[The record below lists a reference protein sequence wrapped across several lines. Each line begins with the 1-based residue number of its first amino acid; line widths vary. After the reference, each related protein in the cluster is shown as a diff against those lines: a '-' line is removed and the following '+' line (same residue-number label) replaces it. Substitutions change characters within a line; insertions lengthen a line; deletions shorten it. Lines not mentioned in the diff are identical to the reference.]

1 MMFDKILGK
10 VKNKAGNVKE
20 KAEYKAEELKD
31 KAEELKDDVEDRSEY
46 WKDRAIDK
54 ALIGSAVDCKSS
66 TSTKTITSIEVLPT

>member
-31 KAEELKDDVEDRSEY
+31 KAGGAEL
-46 WKDRAIDK
+46 
-54 ALIGSAVDCKSS
+54 
-66 TSTKTITSIEVLPT
+66 